1 MPATSVTLRFRLALE
16 WFTIGVVASA
26 IALVILWSQATAP
39 FDELLYDSLSAVSA
53 PKADDSILLV
63 TIDDHSLAQ
72 LGRWPWERAT
82 HARFLEVLNRKQPR
96 SVTLD
101 ILMSEPSA
109 GDQALAAAIQDST
122 APVFLPLHFMPS
134 GVNPFGEDSVAPAPT
149 LRQSAQQTGHVNVT
163 FDADGIVRRTS
174 LCAKET
180 NNAAQW
186 PHIAEL
192 VVRGESARPSAV
204 FASTLPCDRPLR
216 IPFSPRGSFSE
227 ISYVDMLN
235 GNVPDDF
242 VRGKDVIIGST
253 AAGMGDSF
261 PTPNAG
267 DGLLPGIE
275 IIANIIGAVRRDD
288 FVTPLSPV
296 TIGALSIL
304 PIWLLMLGFLKWQP
318 NVGIAASIVSIAV
331 MMALSAAL
339 LSRGVWFPPGA
350 ALFGILAAYPLWGW
364 RRLQAM
370 SDFMSVRLARLNA
383 DDAATFPPLY
393 RRDLDVVGQ
402 QSEALA
408 GAIDQMGDLRRYLR
422 DTLAGLPD
430 PMFVTDTDGKITLG
444 NQLFKNNLGLT
455 RATTLNEVVD
465 QIVDPK
471 QRTLVDAYLNR
482 DVGDTPEF
490 VRFSSSDARSFVL
503 RKAPI
508 ATDRGQVQGHIY
520 YLTDITA
527 LARAEAQREE
537 VLQLLSH
544 DMRAP
549 QSTIIAL
556 LAGEITED
564 SKNRIER
571 NARRTMQ
578 LAQDFVEIARMSEAE
593 FVGEDIL
600 IVDLVREAAD
610 GLWPLAHERGIT
622 FTFDDRSD
630 SAFVLGEPSSL
641 SRALCNLIDNAIKF
655 SPDKGVVHFEIG
667 SLVRDA
673 QPHVVITISDHGK
686 GIDNHILPRLF
697 GRFISN
703 EKQVGRAKGTGL
715 GLMFVQAVAERH
727 GGHVSGRNRDGGGAS
742 FTLTLPEA
750 PDA

>member
-1 MPATSVTLRFRLALE
+1 MRAKSLTLRVRLALE
-16 WFTIGVVASA
+16 WFTIGLVASA
-26 IALVILWSQATAP
+26 IALAILWSQATAP

-53 PKADDSILLV
+53 PKADDGILLV

-72 LGRWPWERAT
+72 LGRWPWDRAT
-82 HARFLEVLNRKQPR
+82 HARFLEVLNSKQPR
-96 SVTLD
+96 SITLD
-101 ILMSEPSA
+101 ILMSEASA
-109 GDQALAAAIQDST
+109 GDQVLAAAMQSST
-122 APVFLPLHFMPS
+122 APVFLPLHFAPS
-134 GVNPFGEDSVAPAPT
+134 GFSPFGEDSVTPASS
-149 LRQSAQQTGHVNVT
+149 LQQPARRIGHVNLT
-163 FDADGIVRRTS
+163 FDADGIVRQTS
-174 LCAKET
+174 LCAKKMNDTEP
-180 NNAAQW
+180 W

-204 FASTLPCDRPLR
+204 FAGTLPCDRTLR
-216 IPFSPRGSFSE
+216 IPFSPRRSFSE
-227 ISYVDMLN
+227 ISYVDMLD
-235 GNVPDDF
+235 GNVPADF

-275 IIANIIGAVRRDD
+275 IIANIVGAVRRND
-288 FVTPLSPV
+288 FISSLSPV

-304 PIWLLMLGFLKWQP
+304 PIWLLMFGFLKWQP
-318 NVGIAASIVSIAV
+318 NVAIATSIGSIAV
-331 MMALSAAL
+331 MLALSAAL
-339 LSRGVWFPPGA
+339 LSRGIWFPSSA

-370 SDFMSVRLARLNA
+370 SDFMTVRLARLNA
-383 DDAATFPPLY
+383 DTTATFPPLR

-408 GAIDQMGDLRRYLR
+408 GAIDQLGDLRRYLR

-430 PMFVTDTDGKITLG
+430 PMFVTDTHGKITLG

-455 RATTLNEVVD
+455 RASTLNEVID

-471 QRTLVDAYLNR
+471 QRPLVDAYLDR

-503 RKAPI
+503 RKAPVSNE
-508 ATDRGQVQGHIY
+508 RGQVQGHIY

-593 FVGEDIL
+593 FMGEDIL
-600 IVDLVREAAD
+600 IADLVREVAD
-610 GLWPLAHERGIT
+610 GLWPLAHERGIK

-630 SAFVLGEPSSL
+630 SAFVLGEPESL
-641 SRALCNLIDNAIKF
+641 SRALYNLIDNAIKF
-655 SPDKGVVHFEIG
+655 SPDNGSVHFEIG

-686 GIDNHILPRLF
+686 GIDSHILPRLF
-697 GRFISN
+697 GRFISSD
-703 EKQVGRAKGTGL
+703 KQVGRAKGTGL
-715 GLMFVQAVAERH
+715 GLMFVQAVADRH
-727 GGHVSGRNRDGGGAS
+727 GGNVSAHNRDGGGAS